1 MGTQTGI
8 TGRIGNVIYYKM
20 GGKYYMRAAP
30 RKYKQTKET
39 KARAKEFGRAST
51 LGSIIRMEMGSL
63 IFNPGNRKMQTQ
75 LVAQVFD
82 WLQRIN
88 SQPPYNQPQKDFIEF
103 NFSPGNPGLAS
114 RLLVPIGITM
124 DSPVELQIALP
135 ALIPRESFRAPAR
148 TADIVCKIATVV
160 IDPVNL
166 KKIFASVNENIFHF
180 DNIPV
185 AAQTIST
192 TLPTDAGKILVLTAM
207 ALEYHL
213 TKARSGSP
221 VIDIKDT
228 PAQMVHA
235 VFV

>member
-30 RKYKQTKET
+30 RKYKQTMET
-39 KARAKEFGRAST
+39 KARAKEFGKAST

-63 IFNPGNRKMQTQ
+63 IFNSANRKMQTQ

-82 WLQRIN
+82 WLQRID
-88 SQPPYNQPQKDFIEF
+88 SPPPYNQPQMDFLDF
-103 NFSPGNPGLAS
+103 NFSPGNPGLAR

-124 DSPVELQIALP
+124 DSPAELQIAIP

-148 TADIVCKIATVV
+148 TADIICKIATVV
-160 IDPVNL
+160 IDPENL
-166 KKIFASVNENIFHF
+166 KKVNASVNEIIFHF
-180 DNIPV
+180 DNNPV
-185 AAQTIST
+185 EAQTIT
-192 TLPTDAGKILVLTAM
+192 TALPTDAGKNLILTAM

-221 VIDIKDT
+221 VIDSKDT

-235 VFV
+235 VFM

>member
-20 GGKYYMRAAP
+20 GGKYYMRSAP

-39 KARAKEFGRAST
+39 KARALEFGRASK
-51 LGSIIRMEMGSL
+51 LGSIIRTEMSSL
-63 IFNPGNRKMQTQ
+63 IYNSANRKMQTK

-88 SQPPYNQPQKDFIEF
+88 GPPPYNQPQKDFIDF
-103 NFSPGNPGLAS
+103 NFSPGNPGLER
-114 RLLVPIGITM
+114 RLLVPFGITM
-124 DSPVELQIALP
+124 DSPAELQITIP
-135 ALIPRESFRAPAR
+135 ALIPREAFRAPAR
-148 TADIVCKIATVV
+148 TADIVCKIANVV

-166 KKIFASVNENIFHF
+166 KKIDASLNEIIFHF

-185 AAQTIST
+185 ASQIITKA
-192 TLPTDAGKILVLTAM
+192 LPTDAGKILILTAM

-213 TKARSGSP
+213 TVARSGSP
-221 VIDIKDT
+221 VIDNKNT

-235 VFV
+235 IFT